1 MASNC
6 VPLSNKNEEEHETI
20 NLNDD
25 LISENQEKEK
35 EQDIQTNEEYDN
47 KLHVGI
53 LKYRKEEQERKFK
66 ENISAT
72 VRKQMSF
79 VIFLF
84 YLPTII
90 CNIHYMETDK
100 SCIHNASFLDI
111 NLYKFLLVDT
121 IGSILTGSIF
131 ILFILYNIKN
141 NIL

>member
-72 VRKQMSF
+72 LRKQLSF
-79 VIFLF
+79 VISLF
-84 YLPTII
+84 YLPSII
-90 CNIHYMETDK
+90 LNIHYIENDD
-100 SCIHNASFLDI
+100 SCLHKFTYIPFSRHNWVNI
-111 NLYKFLLVDT
+111 DT
-121 IGSILTGSIF
+121 FYCCIIYTLQ
-131 ILFILYNIKN
+131 Y
-141 NIL
+141 